1 MGVKGSSVELFE
13 LSTEGVVLG
22 IGLFVLTLAMMIGI
36 WFIMKVISPEPFTFY
51 TFPGRLY
58 TFRIVSETST
68 RLVVTNTFSALLMW
82 PLGSPTQLTL
92 INIEIFFLIT
102 DYLLY
107 ILFKLFNSY
116 YLF

>member
-1 MGVKGSSVELFE
+1 LNLYIEIVVMGVKGSSVELFE

-82 PLGSPTQLTL
+82 PLGSPTPTNHCSM
-92 INIEIFFLIT
+92 IN
-102 DYLLY
+102 LY
-107 ILFKLFNSY
+107 Y
-116 YLF
+116 YL

>member
-82 PLGSPTQLTL
+82 PLGSPPQLIFVHHCCNIDFLNYGRTL
-92 INIEIFFLIT
+92 KFI
-102 DYLLY
+102 
-107 ILFKLFNSY
+107 
-116 YLF
+116 